1 MGGVAIGLSFFAT
14 YSSTNSFVGYAGQ
27 AYSYGA
33 PWLLLAP
40 SAVMF
45 SLIAWLWIAPRLREF
60 TASLNSVTI
69 PDFIGFRFG
78 SNRARVLA
86 ALITIFASLLYMTAV
101 FKGIGNLLEVFLE
114 IPYEV
119 AILLVF
125 LIVVA
130 YTALG
135 GFISVVRTDV
145 VQGVLMI

>member
-1 MGGVAIGLSFFAT
+1 M
-14 YSSTNSFVGYAGQ
+14 
-27 AYSYGA
+27 
-33 PWLLLAP
+33 
-40 SAVMF
+40 
-45 SLIAWLWIAPRLREF
+45 REF

-114 IPYEV
+114 IPYEA

-130 YTALG
+130 YTAMG

-145 VQGVLMI
+145 VQGVLMICAAVLLFRGTVQGAGGMRCTEYPA